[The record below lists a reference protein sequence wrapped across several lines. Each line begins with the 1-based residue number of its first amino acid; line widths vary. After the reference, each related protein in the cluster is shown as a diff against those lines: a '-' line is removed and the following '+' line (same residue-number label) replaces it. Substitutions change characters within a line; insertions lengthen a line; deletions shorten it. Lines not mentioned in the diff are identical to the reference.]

1 MNQYGTLCIKQRQ
14 RLLDAAACLDQSVAL
29 IADTDVDT
37 EMIIRFELVDNL
49 IGEMVD
55 IDHHPLIARRP
66 ELRDDVPE

>member
-1 MNQYGTLCIKQRQ
+1 MNQDGALIIKQRQ
-14 RLLDAAACLDQSVAL
+14 RLLDATARFEQSVAL
-29 IADTDVDT
+29 IADTDVDA
-37 EMIIRFELVDNL
+37 EMIIRFEVVDNL